1 MNRPLAVKERKNH
14 PEFPTSVDRKIWT
27 EKISCGYKHTALE
40 RDKQG
45 TFSACYT
52 SNTQGYWWTQWNFLL
67 LFFLF
72 WNLKEGMPPLFP
84 VMFDRMFS
92 QPQQETRKSTII
104 SFSQNDDMHWETLV
118 LLWNLIFCLNAI
130 LQWFLRWTNI
140 AIFKMIVAEI
150 SCLYPLTGLFGQ
162 D

>member
-67 LFFLF
+67 FFYF
-72 WNLKEGMPPLFP
+72 ILKSERRDAAFVPSN
-84 VMFDRMFS
+84 VW